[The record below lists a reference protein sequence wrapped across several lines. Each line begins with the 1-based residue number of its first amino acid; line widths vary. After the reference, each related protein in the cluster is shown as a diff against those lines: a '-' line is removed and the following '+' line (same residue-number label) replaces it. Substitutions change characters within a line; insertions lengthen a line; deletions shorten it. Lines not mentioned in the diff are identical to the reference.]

1 MNWKIV
7 LAILSLALTLAGCDQ
22 EPVSI
27 EVFPA
32 VLANPL
38 EEPPAEWKRV
48 EFEGSVRSPGG
59 IYLVANDRL
68 FSDWNITAFRPSP
81 QPDGSVAINFRLNE
95 YARRKMAA
103 FSADPA
109 NLKKPVAVN
118 VNGRWSDFVPI
129 LGPVGDRFT
138 LFGLT
143 ESEVERLQHQLD
155 TR

>member
-1 MNWKIV
+1 MNWKVILVPLVLV
-7 LAILSLALTLAGCDQ
+7 LAVAGCDR

-32 VLANPL
+32 ILTNPQQA
-38 EEPPAEWKRV
+38 PSAAWRPV
-48 EFEGSVRSPGG
+48 EFDGSVRSPGG
-59 IYLVANDRL
+59 TYLVGTERL

-81 QPDGSVAINFRLNE
+81 QPDGKVAINVRLNE

-103 FSADPA
+103 FAADPA
-109 NLKKPVAVN
+109 NLKKPVAIN
-118 VNGRWSDFVPI
+118 VNGRWADFVPI

-143 ESEVERLQHQLD
+143 ESEVEALQRQLD

>member
-1 MNWKIV
+1 MNWKTV
-7 LAILSLALTLAGCDQ
+7 LAILSLALTVAGCDQ
-22 EPVSI
+22 DPISI

-32 VLANPL
+32 VLTSPQ
-38 EEPPAEWKRV
+38 EEAPGEWRRV

-59 IYLVANDRL
+59 IYLVGNDRL
-68 FSDWNITAFRPSP
+68 FSDWNIIAFRPSP
-81 QPDGSVAINFRLNE
+81 QPDGSVAINLRLNE

-103 FSADPA
+103 FSADAA
-109 NLKKPVAVN
+109 NLKKPVAIN
-118 VNGRWSDFVPI
+118 VNGRWADFVPI

-143 ESEVERLQHQLD
+143 EGEVEGLQHQLD